1 MKAILYI
8 LSRAPACS
16 SWDDKRCDSNMITIQ
31 EQEARPWD
39 STVELLQRDI
49 PFSLAGPAHSLRY
62 VVPLRGNWERRDWL
76 KILGTSDT
84 MNCVS
89 GTTNSQSAPSSL
101 CYIKSARPY
110 RWLSQKELVK
120 IKSGNPRGWSP
131 DLVLQIIHWLC
142 ELDRITL
149 TLWILVSSVVTLEA
163 RAWLGMIPTQEGCPH
178 YYFLSMEGIANQL
191 SSASFPNSCL
201 RHTWQCSLAHCQSQS
216 FGIGVPDTTDLPT
229 LMRWVYRP
237 FCPHSNQ
244 SAWVCQA
251 SHYSYHEIETWWLH
265 KVGKWPPKNSM
276 QVQW

>member
-142 ELDRITL
+142 ELGRITL

-163 RAWLGMIPTQEGCPH
+163 RAWLGMIPTQEGCPIITSCPWKA
-178 YYFLSMEGIANQL
+178 LLI
-191 SSASFPNSCL
+191 SCL
-201 RHTWQCSLAHCQSQS
+201 LHLFPTAAWDTLDSVALHTANPSHLELECQTQQICQPWWDGFIGLFAPIQISLHG
-216 FGIGVPDTTDLPT
+216 FVRLPAIVI
-229 LMRWVYRP
+229 MR
-237 FCPHSNQ
+237 
-244 SAWVCQA
+244 
-251 SHYSYHEIETWWLH
+251 
-265 KVGKWPPKNSM
+265 
-276 QVQW
+276 